1 MNILDAYLMM
11 KMVDYFIKPWESFPA
26 YKLGIINKN
35 GKPLKKSSQLKT
47 HAEKSAYGILQ
58 RLCFRMRRLIESL
71 PGGKTKLFKYIS
83 VYSLFKESNESE
95 INMEFISEFTDLI
108 NINSEFEHDML
119 MRSILHKGTYRLVQD
134 MLSSDGKII
143 KQDTL
148 VIVPIDQK
156 TQMILLGKP
165 VFEVLVGKRKL
176 MVSGDDISDD
186 LEN

>member
-11 KMVDYFIKPWESFPA
+11 KMVDYFIKPWDSFPA

-71 PGGKTKLFKYIS
+71 PGGKTKLAKYLT
-83 VYSLFKESNESE
+83 VYALFKESNDSE
-95 INMEFISEFTDLI
+95 INMEFISEFAENI
-108 NINSEFEHDML
+108 NINETFENDLL
-119 MRSILHKGTYRLVQD
+119 MGSILHKGTYRLLSD

-143 KQDTL
+143 EQDTL

-165 VFEVLVGKRKL
+165 VFEVSVGKRKL